1 MSARSTRRRRRGAA
15 ILCALVLAVL
25 LVPAVAPPAL
35 ALTLRDMLGR
45 EVTMPSPPLRI
56 VSLVPS
62 VTEIVF
68 SLGAQDRLVGRTDFC
83 DYPAAVKDK
92 PSVGGM
98 VNPSLETLVTLKPDL
113 VVATDEGNREET
125 VRQLGRLRIPTYLV
139 HANRIA
145 ETVDLIARVGALTGR
160 QAEVPR
166 LTGEMLRRIETVR
179 RAVAPFS
186 RPRVLYV
193 LWPEPL
199 IVPGRASM
207 LTELIDVAGGTSITA
222 ADGDAYPRFSLE
234 AAVAR
239 APEVIILADHS
250 TGSSTAGRSSPEKWA
265 RLASVPAIRAGRLH
279 SADLS
284 LLHRYGPR
292 VPEGLEMLARI
303 IHPEAFR

>member
-1 MSARSTRRRRRGAA
+1 MRRACA
-15 ILCALVLAVL
+15 TVVLALVALLAAS
-25 LVPAVAPPAL
+25 PTG

-45 EVTMPSPPLRI
+45 EVTLPRPPARI

-83 DYPAAVKDK
+83 DYPPAVRAK

-98 VNPSLETLVTLKPDL
+98 VNPNLETLVSLRPDL

-125 VRQLGRLRIPTYLV
+125 FRQIERLGIPTYLV
-139 HANRIA
+139 HANRVA
-145 ETVDLIARVGALTGR
+145 ETIDLIARMGVLTGH
-160 QAEVPR
+160 AADVPR
-166 LTGEMLRRIETVR
+166 LTGEMVRRIDAIR
-179 RAVAPFS
+179 RAVAPFP

-193 LWPEPL
+193 LWPDPL

-207 LTELIDVAGGTSITA
+207 LTELIDLAGGASITA
-222 ADGDAYPRFSLE
+222 SDGDAYPRFSLE

-250 TGSSTAGRSSPEKWA
+250 TGASTAGRAAPEKWQ

-284 LLHRYGPR
+284 ILHRYGPR
-292 VPEGLEMLARI
+292 VPDGLETLARM